1 MKLITQTVNR
11 IPFFDAKV
19 RLVNGEITV
28 QHSEHR
34 VRVSTAVYW
43 CPENGALRII
53 NTATC
58 GRLCCQPSGTCWLPK
73 DEVFEWAAFTQEQAE
88 EYTQAAIDQWV
99 YEVQCAV
106 MKHEPNDAAL
116 IEEYAREHGITI
128 PDPWDTWNDATPEY
142 DDVITAGDIAAI
154 SNGLHAALMD
164 TLALAA

>member
-28 QHSEHR
+28 LHSEHR

-43 CPENGALRII
+43 CPENGALRVF

-58 GRLCCQPSGTCWLPK
+58 GALSQTRWLPN
-73 DEVFEWAAFTQEQAE
+73 DEQLDWAAFSQEE
-88 EYTQAAIDQWV
+88 VESYTQAAIDQWI
-99 YEVQCAV
+99 YDVQCAV
-106 MKHEPNDAAL
+106 MRHEPNDAAL
-116 IEEYAREHGITI
+116 IEEYARANGIAI
-128 PDPWDTWNDATPEY
+128 PDPWDTWNDATPSYE
-142 DDVITAGDIAAI
+142 DVITPEAITAI

-164 TLALAA
+164 HPALAA